1 MEHEKKEEVPTLQR
15 HHNVIEPRSSSFM
28 EDHVNSYT
36 CITKVGQLVIKQ
48 TRLSGQGNKLV
59 ISEAVNP

>member
-28 EDHVNSYT
+28 EDHVN
-36 CITKVGQLVIKQ
+36 
-48 TRLSGQGNKLV
+48 
-59 ISEAVNP
+59 